1 MHKSIE
7 AIIFDLAGVLYEVDA
22 ERSLVQFARLGMD
35 MPLDFEA
42 YHRHPLVNAYEKNE
56 ITTQA
61 YFDGLRTQ
69 YSTQATDAQ
78 LHVACTALLVEM
90 PVQRVAMLQHLA
102 KRYPLFLL
110 SNASDIQIA
119 HINQQMQ
126 QQHQCCLDDLFNK
139 VYLSYELGM
148 RKPDPQIFQ
157 HVVSMQGLSAS
168 TTLFIDD
175 YRPNVEAAESV
186 GLQGLHAPVEQEVCD
201 LLPLLLDEPV
211 NVT

>member
-1 MHKSIE
+1 
-7 AIIFDLAGVLYEVDA
+7 
-22 ERSLVQFARLGMD
+22 
-35 MPLDFEA
+35 
-42 YHRHPLVNAYEKNE
+42 
-56 ITTQA
+56 
-61 YFDGLRTQ
+61 
-69 YSTQATDAQ
+69 
-78 LHVACTALLVEM
+78 
-90 PVQRVAMLQHLA
+90 
-102 KRYPLFLL
+102 
-110 SNASDIQIA
+110 
-119 HINQQMQ
+119 
-126 QQHQCCLDDLFNK
+126 
-139 VYLSYELGM
+139 M